1 MISWSPLR
9 PPYEC
14 ADSVVVSFVRT
25 SFFIKRDVDEESDEC
40 TYIFPQFPIAL
51 TIAMDAAR
59 FAGGRGIVLAVHAK
73 VKAKPGNLGFR

>member
-1 MISWSPLR
+1 MPILFFFF
-9 PPYEC
+9 
-14 ADSVVVSFVRT
+14 FVRT

-40 TYIFPQFPIAL
+40 TYIFPQFPMAL